1 MQGAPVPVAARART
15 ILAAAVRVAVRSG
28 AADVAQ
34 PVAVVADEDGD
45 VYLVD
50 RDPGGLAGLPVEI
63 RWRARDRALGELV
76 LGGRCGPAVPLRD
89 VPLGDLS
96 PSGGCACPG
105 LADVDG
111 LVAAPVRAERVQLVE
126 RSATGDVVR
135 RAVPQVLFRAARPD
149 PWTVRLLGVAEH
161 LERDHQAELRALAG
175 ARGGPAGTS
184 AVTVRSL
191 AGDGLV
197 LACLTGDGVT
207 DVVVRFRTPVR
218 DLDTLGAWFRVNTP
232 LRHDL
237 GF

>member
-15 ILAAAVRVAVRSG
+15 ILAAATRVAVRAG
-28 AADVAQ
+28 AVGVGQ

-45 VYLVD
+45 VYVVD
-50 RDPGGLAGLPVEI
+50 RRPGGWAGLPVEV
-63 RWRARDRALGELV
+63 RWRAHDRALGELV
-76 LGGRCGPAVPLRD
+76 VGGRCGPVVPLRD

-96 PSGGCACPG
+96 RSDGCDCPG
-105 LADVDG
+105 MTDVDG

-135 RAVPQVLFRAARPD
+135 RAVPQALFRAARPD

-161 LERDHQAELRALAG
+161 LEREHQTELRVLAG
-175 ARGGPAGTS
+175 TRGGPTGTS
-184 AVTVRSL
+184 AVSVRSL

-218 DLDTLGAWFRVNTP
+218 DLDALGAWFRVNTP